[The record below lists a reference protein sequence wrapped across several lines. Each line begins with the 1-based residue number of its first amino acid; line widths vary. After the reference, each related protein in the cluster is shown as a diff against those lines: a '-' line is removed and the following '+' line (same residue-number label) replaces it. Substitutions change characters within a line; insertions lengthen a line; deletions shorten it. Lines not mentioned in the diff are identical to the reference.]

1 MDIDFPFTKL
11 RHKDLRI
18 SLFGDQMSELAPYE
32 HKFDFPYGENYRH
45 LVIPHAKIEEA
56 APSEPGLYSW
66 HFRLPRDRPE
76 RVLPFLDQLFHT
88 GSVWAE
94 VTGNMRQVWAG
105 EIRTGASAFS
115 DGISPLLAPIFFA
128 VAYPLYIGI
137 SKDLRTRLSRHKEQL
152 EMYKTEDPRE
162 NTERGED
169 DEVESRFFGQRLG
182 AVFKKAGYFDTSQL
196 FVKCVPFEQPPGATE
211 ARETW
216 IARIMPDVR
225 AAESACNTLFHPVFG
240 RR

>member
-1 MDIDFPFTKL
+1 
-11 RHKDLRI
+11 
-18 SLFGDQMSELAPYE
+18 MSELAPYE
-32 HKFDFPYGENYRH
+32 HRFDFPYGEGYRH
-45 LVIPHAKIEEA
+45 LVIPHAKLEEA
-56 APSEPGLYSW
+56 TPAEPGLYSW
-66 HFRLPRDRPE
+66 HFRMPRDRPE

-105 EIRTGASAFS
+105 EIRTGTSAFG

-128 VAYPLYIGI
+128 IAYPLYIGI
-137 SKDLRTRLSRHKEQL
+137 SQDLRARLSRHKEQL
-152 EMYKTEDPRE
+152 EMYKTEDPSE
-162 NTERGED
+162 DSERGED

-182 AVFKKAGYFDTSQL
+182 AVFKRAGYFDTSQL
-196 FVKCVPFEQPPGATE
+196 FVKCVPFEQPHGAAESRE
-211 ARETW
+211 AW
-216 IARIMPDVR
+216 IDRIMPDVR